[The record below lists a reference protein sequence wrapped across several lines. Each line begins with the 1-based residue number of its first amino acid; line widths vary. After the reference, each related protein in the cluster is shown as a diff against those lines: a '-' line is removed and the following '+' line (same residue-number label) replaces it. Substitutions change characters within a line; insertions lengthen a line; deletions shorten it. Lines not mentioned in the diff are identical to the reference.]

1 MPRTRLDR
9 YSAPK
14 RPAIDRPKSLI
25 LERVNAL
32 GKSAEDMAQ
41 ALGISKNTWFAR
53 LRQPT
58 ERWPLGQILKACQY
72 LGVEPEDLRAAIRYS
87 V

>member
-14 RPAIDRPKSLI
+14 RPATDRPKAMI

-32 GKSAEDMAQ
+32 GKSADDMAQ
-41 ALGISKNTWFAR
+41 ALGVSKNTWFAR

-58 ERWPLGQILKACQY
+58 EHWPFGQLIAACQF
-72 LGVEPEDLRAAIRYS
+72 LGVEPEELRAAIRYK

>member
-1 MPRTRLDR
+1 MPRTRLDL

-32 GKSAEDMAQ
+32 GKTPDDMAQ
-41 ALGISKNTWFAR
+41 ALGVSRNTWFTR

-58 ERWPLGQILKACQY
+58 ESWPFGQILKACQY
-72 LGVEPEDLRAAIRYS
+72 LGVEPEDLRQAIRYS

>member
-1 MPRTRLDR
+1 MPRTRLER
-9 YSAPK
+9 FSAPK
-14 RPAIDRPKSLI
+14 RPATDWPKSLI

-32 GKSAEDMAQ
+32 GKNADDMSQ
-41 ALGISKNTWFAR
+41 ALGVSRNTWFAR

-58 ERWPLGQILKACQY
+58 TDWPFGQIIKACQY
-72 LGVEPEDLRAAIRYS
+72 LGVEPEDLRQAIRYS